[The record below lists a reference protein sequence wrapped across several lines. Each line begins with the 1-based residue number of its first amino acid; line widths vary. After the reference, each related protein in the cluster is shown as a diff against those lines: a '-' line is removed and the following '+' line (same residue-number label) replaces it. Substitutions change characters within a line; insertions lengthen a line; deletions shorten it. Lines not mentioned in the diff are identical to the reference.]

1 METELK
7 KNEEAYLKNIDKIQN
22 NLKSKELHSQ
32 QLEKNLSDTR
42 ISRDNLVEKLQYLKE
57 EVLIKKDQEI
67 ESNKLLIIKMTN
79 NTDKLKEECSFKDK
93 KIEGLES
100 DKSNLLKKIHFLEDQ
115 YNKLLEE
122 MKSSSENNLKA
133 LQKSIAGSIKL
144 CVVAPTVNVH
154 LSNNDDKWKFKS
166 E

>member
-1 METELK
+1 MK
-7 KNEEAYLKNIDKIQN
+7 KNEETYLKNLEKIQN
-22 NLKSKELHSQ
+22 NLKSKELHAQ

-42 ISRDNLVEKLQYLKE
+42 TSRDNLVTKLQYIQE
-57 EVLIKKDQEI
+57 DVLVKKDAEI
-67 ESNKLLIIKMTN
+67 ESNKQLVMKLTN
-79 NTDKLKEECSFKDK
+79 TVENNKVDMAFKDK
-93 KIEGLES
+93 QIEMLEN
-100 DKSNLLKKIHFLEDQ
+100 DKKNLQKKITFLEDQ

-122 MKSSSENNLKA
+122 MKNNSENNLKA

-154 LSNNDDKWKFKS
+154 LSNSDDKWKFKS